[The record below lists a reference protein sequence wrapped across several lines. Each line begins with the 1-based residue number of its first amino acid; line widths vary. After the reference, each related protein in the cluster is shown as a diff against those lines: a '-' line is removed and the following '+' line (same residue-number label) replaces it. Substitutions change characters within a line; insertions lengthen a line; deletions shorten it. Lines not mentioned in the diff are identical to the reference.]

1 MLISYV
7 QFLLGPSS
15 EKWAQALA
23 AFWQTGNRGPPGSGS
38 VDGLSNEDTKL
49 NAGGSATYDGDSSA
63 TYVTLTD
70 REIDDCYNGELN
82 ALDLLIMPGGTAYGI
97 QNTLEEE
104 GKAAITAYLDQGG
117 NYVGFCAGGYYMA
130 RGYYWKGEDGSPT
143 DNCKNQFCYYGI
155 EGTRSYDPVTQDFT
169 RVEWSG
175 TSYHSNLLA
184 YGKFLFITVY
194 IVIYL
199 ASHHTI
205 SICSLTFTVKL

>member
-49 NAGGSATYDGDSSA
+49 NAGRTTYIGDSSA

-155 EGTRSYDPVTQDFT
+155 EGTRSYDPATQDFT
-169 RVEWSG
+169 RVEWDG